1 MQTDNVPFTPEQI
14 EKLVAIGKKTTE
26 APVQPTLDQIESSI
40 KQEQMQDVQD
50 ITVSIPRHIV
60 ESIKRTADFRNISVE
75 QLASDL
81 LVESLNAAVG
91 RAWVTGPSSLSGLKT
106 CQKKITGPSRSFTQ
120 GKE

>member
-1 MQTDNVPFTPEQI
+1 MAEDIKFSESQI
-14 EKLVAIGKKTTE
+14 KELVRIGKETAK

-40 KQEQMQDVQD
+40 KQEQMQDVQN

-75 QLASDL
+75 KLASDL

-120 GKE
+120 GKK